1 MKLKGIIF
9 DLDGTIVDAPYNWE
23 KIRADLGTQGKPILA
38 FIQGL
43 EEKERSLKWE
53 ILENYE
59 KTATEKA
66 TIKEGMHGLLEFLS
80 KKGIKIALVTNNSRK
95 NVDYLMNKFKLSF
108 DFILSR
114 ESRLWKPSGDPFL
127 AVLEAWK
134 IKKTE
139 CCVVGD
145 SPFDIM
151 AAEDAG
157 IRKIFILGPIKDE
170 IASQHVEILS
180 SVRGLQRKLE
190 SLL

>member
-9 DLDGTIVDAPYNWE
+9 DLDGTIVEAPYDWK
-23 KIRADLGTQGKPILA
+23 KIRADLGTRGKPILA
-38 FIQGL
+38 FIQDL
-43 EEKERSLKWE
+43 EEKERSRKWK

-66 TIKEGMHGLLEFLS
+66 TLKEGMHYLLEFIS
-80 KKGIKIALVTNNSRK
+80 KKGIKKALVTNNSK
-95 NVDYLMNKFKLSF
+95 QNVDYLMNKFKLSF

-114 ESRLWKPSGDPFL
+114 ESHLWKPSGAPFL

-157 IRKIFILGPIKDE
+157 IQKVFILSAIEDG
-170 IASQHVEILS
+170 IAPLHVEILD
-180 SVRGLQRKLE
+180 SVNCLQHKIE
-190 SLL
+190 ELL